1 MVDGTPYESIC
12 KADLVIGW
20 VTMNCQEWECVIR

>member
-12 KADLVIGW
+12 KADLVMKW
-20 VTMNCQEWECVIR
+20 VTMNLPGMGVCR